1 MSDQIHPRPFA
12 RLRPPR
18 RSEVHTPEEV
28 EEMLSLHEKG
38 HSIRSLAKRPGWSR
52 NTVRKYIRDG
62 YQPFKTR
69 NRKRA
74 LDGLEEWLNERLVLH
89 EGNADVVRQELE
101 AEKGIVVSLRTV
113 ERAVAPFR
121 RELAAKKKATVRF
134 ETKPGQQLQID
145 FGAKTTVVD
154 GKRVLVHLFVA
165 TLGFCRRHFVMAF
178 PSQRQSSWMKGL
190 EAAFV
195 HFGGVPR
202 EVLVDNAKALVKHHN
217 RDTREVIFNEKFHAF
232 AKHWG
237 FRPIACAPYRA
248 RTKGKD
254 ERMVGYVKR
263 NAIAGRSFES
273 FAALDAHLAKWT
285 REIADV
291 RVHGTTKRRPIDLFA
306 TEADALAPLRGRPS
320 FVAMREVYRKVH
332 SDLFVHVDTNY
343 YTAPWKLIGSEVVV
357 RIVDKEVHIFHGGE
371 CVATHREAQGSHQ
384 RVVERSHFDGLSPRS
399 EVVLDQ
405 EQAPEL
411 SRSLDVY
418 QRIVDEAS

>member
-12 RLRPPR
+12 RLRPSR
-18 RSEVHTPEEV
+18 RSELHTPEEV
-28 EEMLSLHEKG
+28 EEMLSLHEQG
-38 HSIRSLAKRPGWSR
+38 HSIRSLAKRPGWCR

-62 YQPFKTR
+62 YQPFKTQ

-74 LDGLEEWLNERLVLH
+74 LDGLEEWLKERLVLH
-89 EGNADVVRQELE
+89 EGNADVVRQDLA
-101 AEKGIVVSLRTV
+101 AEKEIVVSLRTV

-145 FGAKTTVVD
+145 FGSKTTVVG
-154 GKRVLVHLFVA
+154 GKRILVHLFVA

-178 PSQRQSSWMKGL
+178 TSQRQSSWMKGL
-190 EAAFV
+190 EAAFA

-202 EVLVDNAKALVKHHN
+202 EVLVDNAKALVTHHN
-217 RDTREVIFNEKFHAF
+217 RETREVIFNEKFHAF

-263 NAIAGRSFES
+263 NAIAGHSFES
-273 FAALDAHLAKWT
+273 FAALEAHLAKWT

-291 RVHGTTKRRPIDLFA
+291 RVHGTTKKRPIDLFA
-306 TEADALAPLRGRPS
+306 READALAPLRGKPS
-320 FVAMREVYRKVH
+320 FVAMREHFRKVH
-332 SDLFVHVDTNY
+332 GDLFVHVDANY
-343 YTAPWKLIGSEVVV
+343 YTAPWRLIGSEVV
-357 RIVDKEVHIFHGGE
+357 RIFDKHVHIFHRGV
-371 CVATHREAQGSHQ
+371 CVATHREAKGSHQ
-384 RVVERSHFDGLSPRS
+384 RVVDRSHFDGLSPRS

-405 EQAPEL
+405 DQAPDL
-411 SRSLDVY
+411 ARPLDVY